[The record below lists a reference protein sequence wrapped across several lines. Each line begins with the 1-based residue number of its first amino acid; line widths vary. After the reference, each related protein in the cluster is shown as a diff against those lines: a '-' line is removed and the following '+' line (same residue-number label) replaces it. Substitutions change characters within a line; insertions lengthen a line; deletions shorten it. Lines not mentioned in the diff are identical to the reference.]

1 MIVDAHA
8 HLGYDFIFD
17 EDFRAEALLEGQEA
31 NGIDVTLVQPGT
43 AHDLATVQRYHDAIA
58 ELARGHPGHFR
69 GIANPNPHLPGD
81 DYEVEVRR
89 CIEDLGFV
97 GIKMHPT
104 AHAVNPV
111 GKHGRRV
118 FAVAHSLGVPVMVH
132 TGAGI
137 PWSAPSLLG
146 PIAEEYPDLPI
157 VIAHCG
163 MMVLAGEAG
172 QLAAAHDNVYLEASW
187 TAGFLIREW
196 VRTLGE
202 NRVMLGSDHADNAAT
217 EIAKV
222 RSCGLKESEQQSVLG
237 GNAAKVF
244 GLVS

>member
-1 MIVDAHA
+1 
-8 HLGYDFIFD
+8 
-17 EDFRAEALLEGQEA
+17 
-31 NGIDVTLVQPGT
+31 
-43 AHDLATVQRYHDAIA
+43 
-58 ELARGHPGHFR
+58 
-69 GIANPNPHLPGD
+69 
-81 DYEVEVRR
+81 
-89 CIEDLGFV
+89 
-97 GIKMHPT
+97 
-104 AHAVNPV
+104 
-111 GKHGRRV
+111 
-118 FAVAHSLGVPVMVH
+118 
-132 TGAGI
+132 
-137 PWSAPSLLG
+137 
-146 PIAEEYPDLPI
+146 
-157 VIAHCG
+157 